1 MMKESEQMRVT
12 KKIKEEQ
19 LKRLSE
25 VYHDDGTM
33 LHFTSP
39 FTLLVAVILSAQCTD
54 KRVNVITGRIFP
66 RLASPEKMGALRQEE
81 LENEIRDCGLYKAKA
96 KNLLGM
102 CHMLIE
108 NYGGEVPEDFDELVK
123 LPGVGRK
130 TANVVRSV
138 AWGYPAIAVD
148 THVFRVANRLKL
160 AVGTTPLEVE
170 KGLMKAIPKKDW
182 SAAHHW
188 LIWHGRRVC
197 TARKPA
203 CETCF
208 LQDICPSCTWGRN
221 REGRNDLR
229 VISLFMNG
237 AQYGERIDGKSYPLL
252 CKTSH

>member
-1 MMKESEQMRVT
+1 MMGSAFLKKRNHGSNFSDRPFLSHSRSMMKESEQMRVT

-33 LHFTSP
+33 LRFTSP

-108 NYGGEVPEDFDELVK
+108 NYGSEVPEDFDELVK

-160 AVGTTPLEVE
+160 AVGTTPIEVE

-208 LQDICPSCTWGRN
+208 LQDICPSCT
-221 REGRNDLR
+221 
-229 VISLFMNG
+229 V
-237 AQYGERIDGKSYPLL
+237 GK
-252 CKTSH
+252 K

>member
-33 LHFTSP
+33 LYFTSP

-160 AVGTTPLEVE
+160 AVGTTPIEVE

-182 SAAHHW
+182 SDAHHW

-208 LQDICPSCTWGRN
+208 LQDICPSCT
-221 REGRNDLR
+221 
-229 VISLFMNG
+229 V
-237 AQYGERIDGKSYPLL
+237 GK
-252 CKTSH
+252 K

>member
-1 MMKESEQMRVT
+1 
-12 KKIKEEQ
+12 
-19 LKRLSE
+19 
-25 VYHDDGTM
+25 M

-54 KRVNVITGRIFP
+54 KRVNVITNRIFP
-66 RLASPEKMGALRQEE
+66 RLDTPAKMVSLTQSQ
-81 LENEIRDCGLYKAKA
+81 LETEIHDCGLYKAKA

-102 CHMLIE
+102 CRMLLSD
-108 NYGGEVPEDFDELVK
+108 YHGEVPEDFDELVK

-138 AWGYPAIAVD
+138 AFGYPAIAVD

-170 KGLMKAIPKKDW
+170 KGLQKAIPKKDW

-197 TARKPA
+197 HARKPD

-208 LQDICPSCTWGRN
+208 LQNVCPSCTVKVTPWKP
-221 REGRNDLR
+221 E
-229 VISLFMNG
+229 
-237 AQYGERIDGKSYPLL
+237 E
-252 CKTSH
+252 

>member
-1 MMKESEQMRVT
+1 MRVT
-12 KKIKEEQ
+12 KKIKAEQ
-19 LKRLSE
+19 LRRLSE
-25 VYHDDGTM
+25 VYKNDGTM

-54 KRVNVITGRIFP
+54 KRVNVITNRIFP
-66 RLASPEKMGALRQEE
+66 RLDTPAKMVSLTQSQ
-81 LENEIRDCGLYKAKA
+81 LETEIHDCGLYKAKA

-102 CHMLIE
+102 CRMLLSD
-108 NYGGEVPEDFDELVK
+108 YHGEVPEDFDELVK

-138 AWGYPAIAVD
+138 AFGYPAIAVD

-160 AVGTTPLEVE
+160 AAGTTPLEVE
-170 KGLMKAIPKKDW
+170 KGLQKAIPKEDW

-197 TARKPA
+197 HARKPD

-208 LQDICPSCTWGRN
+208 LQNVCPSCTVKVTPWKP
-221 REGRNDLR
+221 E
-229 VISLFMNG
+229 
-237 AQYGERIDGKSYPLL
+237 
-252 CKTSH
+252 